1 MKSKGRR
8 GVPIGGYPSQPIG
21 NFTSSSIDHYMKEKM
36 HCKCYLRYCD
46 DTMGLARTK
55 AEAWAMV
62 NEYERLSS
70 EKGLVVK
77 AGIIV
82 APIAHYEYGKHR
94 KKRRRQRSKRK
105 RH

>member
-1 MKSKGRR
+1 
-8 GVPIGGYPSQPIG
+8 
-21 NFTSSSIDHYMKEKM
+21 MKEKM

-62 NEYERLSS
+62 NEYESLSE

-77 AGIIV
+77 AGIIM
-82 APIAHYEYGKHR
+82 APIAHLEHGKGK
-94 KKRRRQRSKRK
+94 KKRRRQRSKRPK
-105 RH
+105 NRLSGVCVQQGKCPTPEECKA